1 MFISVNNL
9 NLFIF
14 FFFIF
19 VLLVILVFF
28 LLEISM
34 ILKILSRP
42 SSSSESP
49 TKMKLPLFSQTF
61 SFHQLTFFFGVNQ
74 LTFFTEYNIFEQLIC
89 LWYLQEQSQK
99 ISSRAINFSH
109 AFFFNVYR
117 KKEIHVF
124 NIKSHPLFGLEEK
137 VDFEFVH
144 LVIFSSN
151 IIHHYKTYMYD
162 IYTNIMYYIIGVRYS
177 YIIVKD

>member
-1 MFISVNNL
+1 MFPFFCFFQATTTTTTNFIIMFISVNNL

-89 LWYLQEQSQK
+89 
-99 ISSRAINFSH
+99 FSPKGLLMFLML
-109 AFFFNVYR
+109 FFLMFTER
-117 KKEIHVF
+117 KKYTSLI
-124 NIKSHPLFGLEEK
+124 SK
-137 VDFEFVH
+137 VTHSLD
-144 LVIFSSN
+144 
-151 IIHHYKTYMYD
+151 
-162 IYTNIMYYIIGVRYS
+162 
-177 YIIVKD
+177 